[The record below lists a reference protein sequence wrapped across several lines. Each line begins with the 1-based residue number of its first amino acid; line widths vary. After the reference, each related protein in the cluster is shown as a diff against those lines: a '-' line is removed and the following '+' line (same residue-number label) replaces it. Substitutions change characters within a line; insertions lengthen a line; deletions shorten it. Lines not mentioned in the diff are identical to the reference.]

1 MESFKFLPGN
11 RGALVNTDQNALNGY
26 WRNRNKKVE
35 LENKI
40 EEINTIKDQISS
52 IMSEQ
57 AEIKNLLI
65 KLLEKN

>member
-1 MESFKFLPGN
+1 MESFKFLQGN
-11 RGALVNTDQNALNGY
+11 RGALINTDTNAYDGY

-40 EEINTIKDQISS
+40 DEINTIKDQISS

-57 AEIKNLLI
+57 TEIKNLLL